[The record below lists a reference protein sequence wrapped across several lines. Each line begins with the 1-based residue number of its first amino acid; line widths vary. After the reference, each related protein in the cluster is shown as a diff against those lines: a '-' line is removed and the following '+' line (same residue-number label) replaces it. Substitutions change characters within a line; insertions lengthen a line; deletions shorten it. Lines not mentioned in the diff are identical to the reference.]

1 MLVAFPRERTTLMTH
16 DQFRIGLEFWCGA
29 KRWRCTDVGSRVIV
43 AISLEPHEV
52 VEIERVAGHPG
63 EARERRFMTDDPTW
77 LNGPPFALVEHV
89 FDECSM
95 EGCSLDPEPDAQK
108 RTRG

>member
-1 MLVAFPRERTTLMTH
+1 
-16 DQFRIGLEFWCGA
+16 
-29 KRWRCTDVGSRVIV
+29 
-43 AISLEPHEV
+43 LEPHEV

-63 EARERRFMTDDPTW
+63 EVRERRFMTDDPTW

-89 FDECSM
+89 FDEYSM

>member
-1 MLVAFPRERTTLMTH
+1 MLVAFPRERATLMTH
-16 DQFRIGLEFWCGA
+16 DQFRIGLEFWCGT

-63 EARERRFMTDDPTW
+63 EARERRFMTGDPTW

-89 FDECSM
+89 FDEYSM